1 MKDKLKRQTMMYCD
15 SFCLSLKTYL
25 FSFSIPT
32 LVPTPFHH
40 SIPCTMTISKGS
52 AWEVDFPQLFWDPY
66 TFTLPKYSLKSLED
80 WTYTLYPT
88 DGICHGYS
96 ELKLSWIKLQ
106 QVLYKYLEIY
116 EKAPILFLL
125 IREFW
130 PGNFPVQK
138 PYHQLSLLVSIS
150 QKPQLSIFV
159 SNCKLCLTYWIEAL
173 WPSFKYKTPNRK
185 YECSSLFT
193 VLPSCHRW
201 IIILKLYFQSL
212 FLWLCSSNILGS

>member
-1 MKDKLKRQTMMYCD
+1 MMYCD
-15 SFCLSLKTYL
+15 SFCLYLKTYL

-40 SIPCTMTISKGS
+40 PIPCTMTISKGS

-88 DGICHGYS
+88 GGICHGYS
-96 ELKLSWIKLQ
+96 ELKISWIKLQ

-116 EKAPILFLL
+116 EKAPIFFLF

-130 PGNFPVQK
+130 PI
-138 PYHQLSLLVSIS
+138 SSIVFTGLNIS
-150 QKPQLSIFV
+150 ETSIIYI
-159 SNCKLCLTYWIEAL
+159 C
-173 WPSFKYKTPNRK
+173 
-185 YECSSLFT
+185 
-193 VLPSCHRW
+193 
-201 IIILKLYFQSL
+201 LKL
-212 FLWLCSSNILGS
+212 